1 MVTKGDEV
9 LDKFSVY
16 LVMERALTEVFNS
29 AVDEESE
36 SQGVMTQVNKE
47 VAGIMAKSLSGFGK

>member
-1 MVTKGDEV
+1 MVNQRDEV
-9 LDKFSVY
+9 VDKFSVY
-16 LVMERALTEVFNS
+16 LVMEKALGEVFNS

-47 VAGIMAKSLSGFGK
+47 VAGMMAKSLSGFGK

>member
-1 MVTKGDEV
+1 VVTKGDEV